1 MVLSPVRKAFAHN
14 QLPPSDHREHSSGHC
29 SNEQSHR
36 CCSSCKSWPSLR
48 LRFCSHRFV
57 VVFRSSSL
65 RAMVRT
71 RAVFVASRFVAVV
84 SYSHAL
90 SNVRLMSLF
99 GRCRSP
105 QHHMIRLSFFSPPL
119 CLLVHTTCFFPF
131 SFHSFLNVVSANLPE
146 DGVERMRVEDFFCFF
161 IVCSPDHV

>member
-1 MVLSPVRKAFAHN
+1 MLRQDDFALCRAQSVVLSPVRKAFAHN

-105 QHHMIRLSFFSPPL
+105 QHHMIRLSFFL
-119 CLLVHTTCFFPF
+119 HHFAF
-131 SFHSFLNVVSANLPE
+131 SFTLPVSFLFLSTASSTLSLPIYPRTGLRE
-146 DGVERMRVEDFFCFF
+146 
-161 IVCSPDHV
+161 

>member
-1 MVLSPVRKAFAHN
+1 MLRQDDFALCRAQSVVLSPVRKAFAHN

-105 QHHMIRLSFFSPPL
+105 QHHMIRLSSFLHHFA
-119 CLLVHTTCFFPF
+119 F
-131 SFHSFLNVVSANLPE
+131 SFTLPVSFLFLSTASSTLSLPIYPRTGLRE
-146 DGVERMRVEDFFCFF
+146 
-161 IVCSPDHV
+161 